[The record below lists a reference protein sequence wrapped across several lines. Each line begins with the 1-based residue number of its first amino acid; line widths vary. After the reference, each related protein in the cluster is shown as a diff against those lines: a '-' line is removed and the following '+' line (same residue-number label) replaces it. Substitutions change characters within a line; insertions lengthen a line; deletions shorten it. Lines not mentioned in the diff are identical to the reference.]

1 MVQKPQRKR
10 RNKNYPRGIM
20 KIGEWKQRAMELL
33 LADDELVKLLKYDT
47 PDALLKDNLTE
58 EERFEL
64 IDKSIIGHR
73 YNPKPVSEQKSFITM
88 GLSNWVPQESFRQFS
103 DDYIM
108 GYFYFYILVDVQIMK
123 TDTGYRHDLILSR
136 IYDIFQE
143 SRFFGMGE
151 LKMETCIDLW
161 EQNNSF
167 GGYTVGFKIMEVK

>member
-10 RNKNYPRGIM
+10 RHKEYPRGIM
-20 KIGEWKQRAMELL
+20 KMTEWKQRAMELL
-33 LADDELVKLLKYDT
+33 VNDDELVKLLQYDT
-47 PDALLKDNLTE
+47 PDCLSRNDLTE
-58 EERFEL
+58 EERWDL
-64 IDKSIIGHR
+64 IDNNIFGYR
-73 YNPKPVSEQKSFITM
+73 YNPTPVSKQKAFVTM
-88 GLSNWVPQESFRQFS
+88 DLSNWVPQESFRQFS

-151 LKMETCIDLW
+151 LKMETCLSLW
-161 EQNNSF
+161 QQNNNF
-167 GGYTVGFKIMEVK
+167 GGYTLGFKIMEVK